1 MLRSPTKGLA
11 TTATARAINA
21 AWAASCRRERRR
33 FLTATDDVAAVQGR
47 LLADIVEA
55 NVASDAG
62 RRYRFDK
69 CLAAHQNLL
78 DEFRFRVPPTTYDDL
93 APDIERIADGEPNV
107 LTTEPVTI
115 LQPTSGSTGGRKLIP
130 LTATVQRQFQRAI
143 SAWIGD
149 LYTARPGVR
158 RGRAYWSISPAMAPT
173 TPSAGRIP
181 VGFADD
187 TEYLGGIE
195 RLAVNRVLAVPSDA
209 VRSATID
216 SFRRR
221 TLAHLLVAPDLA
233 LISVWSPTFLTA
245 LVDELL
251 NDPGA
256 AIALATK
263 LDRRAARHAAEI
275 LRSSA
280 PDHEKLARLW
290 PKLDT
295 ISCWAD
301 GAAAGFL
308 QAVHERFPHVAV
320 QPKGLLA
327 TEAFLSFPLEGHR
340 GAALAV
346 RSHFFEF
353 DPVGGGGPTLLAHQ
367 LDVGGRYQPLVTTG
381 GGLYRYRLGD
391 VVEVV
396 GNVGGC
402 PLIRFVGR
410 AATADLVGEKLD
422 DAFASHAVSSV
433 LASQAP
439 SLIAAASNGASPDA
453 LLLPVAMS
461 STPRYVLTIERSAIA
476 RGSGSYLL
484 DGRAEWAEL
493 QPVADALDAQLR
505 ANPHYAYARD
515 VGQLAPVAVVTTP
528 PGTTPRGLYE
538 AVMTGR
544 GVRVG
549 DIKPVTLVTAPDIA
563 AQLAAVTLGRTPAD
577 AAS

>member
-1 MLRSPTKGLA
+1 MRRLA
-11 TTATARAINA
+11 TTTAARAING
-21 AWAASCRRERRR
+21 AWAASCRREHRR
-33 FLTATDDVAAVQGR
+33 FVAATDDVAAVQR
-47 LLADIVEA
+47 KLLAEILEA
-55 NVASDAG
+55 NDATDAG
-62 RRYRFDK
+62 RRHGFDK
-69 CLAAHQNLL
+69 CRADNPNLL
-78 DEFRFRVPPTTYDDL
+78 EEFAFRVPPTTYDDL
-93 APDIERIADGEPNV
+93 AAHIDRIADGEPNV
-107 LTTEPVTI
+107 LTAEPVSI

-143 SAWIGD
+143 SAWIAD

-233 LISVWSPTFLTA
+233 LISVWSPTFLTT

-251 NDPGA
+251 TDPDA
-256 AIALATK
+256 AVALAAD
-263 LDRRAARHAAEI
+263 LDSRAARHAAEI
-275 LRSSA
+275 LRSTA
-280 PDHEKLARLW
+280 TDHEKLARLW
-290 PKLDT
+290 PQLDT

-301 GAAAGFL
+301 GAAAGYL
-308 QAVHERFPHVAV
+308 QAVHQRFPQVAV

-327 TEAFLSFPLEGHR
+327 TEAFLSFPLVGHR
-340 GAALAV
+340 GGALAV

-353 DPVGGGGPTLLAHQ
+353 EPIDGGGETVLAHQ
-367 LDVGGRYQPLVTTG
+367 LDVGRRYQPLVTTG
-381 GGLYRYRLGD
+381 GGLYRYSLGD
-391 VVEVV
+391 VIEVV
-396 GNVGGC
+396 GQVGGC

-422 DAFASHAVSSV
+422 DAFAAHAVSTV
-433 LASQAP
+433 LGSQSSP
-439 SLIAAASNGASPDA
+439 SLIGGATSHASRDA
-453 LLLPVAMS
+453 LLLPVATS
-461 STPRYVLTIERSAIA
+461 SAPRYVLAIEGSAVARSPDPQ
-476 RGSGSYLL
+476 RGAS
-484 DGRAEWAEL
+484 RTEWDEL
-493 QPVADALDAQLR
+493 QPVADALDSQLR

-515 VGQLAPVAVVTTP
+515 VGQLARVAVVTTP
-528 PGTTPRGLYE
+528 AGTTPRGLYE

-549 DIKPVTLVTAPDIA
+549 DIKPVTLVTVPEIA
-563 AQLAAVTLGRTPAD
+563 AQLAAVTLGRSPAD
-577 AAS
+577 ASP